1 MRTNSQRLFFF
12 VAAGSG
18 LWLTCSRAC
27 AVDDELLDVAVLK
40 EKQEVNNMEEE
51 DRQRELDKK
60 EEKKRRRAQKAAEN
74 PALLEEAAAEEY
86 KAETRARTGAL
97 PFAARLRPCLS
108 SQLVSSVLPSLPVH
122 FFPSGMPE
130 DDSPKG
136 TVNLIRSAS
145 YTGKDS

>member
-1 MRTNSQRLFFF
+1 M
-12 VAAGSG
+12 
-18 LWLTCSRAC
+18 
-27 AVDDELLDVAVLK
+27 AVLK

-74 PALLEEAAAEEY
+74 AALLEEAAAEEEY
-86 KAETRARTGAL
+86 KAEARARTGAF
-97 PFAARLRPCLS
+97 PFAARLRSCLS

-130 DDSPKG
+130 DDSQKD
-136 TVNLIRSAS
+136 TVNLIRSSS

>member
-1 MRTNSQRLFFF
+1 M
-12 VAAGSG
+12 
-18 LWLTCSRAC
+18 
-27 AVDDELLDVAVLK
+27 AVLK

-74 PALLEEAAAEEY
+74 AALLEEAAAEEEY
-86 KAETRARTGAL
+86 KAEARARIGAF

-108 SQLVSSVLPSLPVH
+108 SQPVSLSYLLWASI
-122 FFPSGMPE
+122 FFPSGMPDETDGSQE
-130 DDSPKG
+130 D